1 MTQSVQRSGDGDAMR
16 KLQTSVQDP
25 VSIRVVWLRVTVHS

>member
-1 MTQSVQRSGDGDAMR
+1 MTQSVQRWGDGDAMR

-25 VSIRVVWLRVTVHS
+25 VSVRVV

>member
-1 MTQSVQRSGDGDAMR
+1 MTQSVQISGGGDAMR

-25 VSIRVVWLRVTVHS
+25 VSVRLVWLHVSVHS